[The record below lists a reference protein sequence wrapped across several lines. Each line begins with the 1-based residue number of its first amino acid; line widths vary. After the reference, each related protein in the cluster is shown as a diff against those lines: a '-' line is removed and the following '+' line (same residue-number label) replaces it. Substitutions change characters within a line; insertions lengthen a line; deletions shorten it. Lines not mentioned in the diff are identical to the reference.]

1 MSLAKIAELR
11 GKDPVTV
18 LQELIAEAE
27 ASDAELSLETEGRRE
42 RTEPSEIGDPSPY
55 LGTYYSPELD
65 VNYEFTNTDGS
76 LVVHMGS
83 NAESELQRI
92 SGDTLVS
99 GNWTFRF
106 SREGSGVTGF
116 ELDAGRVVHLRF
128 RRLN

>member
-1 MSLAKIAELR
+1 MLAEHLAPVSEERSL
-11 GKDPVTV
+11 
-18 LQELIAEAE
+18 EAE
-27 ASDAELSLETEGRRE
+27 DRRE
-42 RTEPSEIGDPSPY
+42 RTEPSEINDPSPY

-65 VNYEFTNTDGS
+65 VNYEFTNTDES

-92 SGDTLVS
+92 SGDTLAAGS
-99 GNWTFRF
+99 RTFRF
-106 SREGSGVTGF
+106 SRERGGVTGF